1 MPAWIHQGE
10 EGRKRHRW
18 EGLPAWGETP
28 VHATIS
34 LDTGSRNLSRGPPLP
49 LGRSIRGAIS
59 YPGRSATGGNRK
71 PPIPWGHGWRL
82 GSGSAQLR
90 RSSAS
95 DPLCRPL
102 PHAGGPRVA
111 RAWRGTTGAEA
122 GEPNRPAHGTAL
134 KKPLGCG
141 LEALWVGPS
150 IPLGTS
156 SGRPQVVLL
165 RLRSNRSAFMT
176 LVQAAT
182 KSATNFAGPS
192 DDP

>member
-1 MPAWIHQGE
+1 M
-10 EGRKRHRW
+10 
-18 EGLPAWGETP
+18 
-28 VHATIS
+28 
-34 LDTGSRNLSRGPPLP
+34 
-49 LGRSIRGAIS
+49 
-59 YPGRSATGGNRK
+59 
-71 PPIPWGHGWRL
+71 
-82 GSGSAQLR
+82 
-90 RSSAS
+90 
-95 DPLCRPL
+95 
-102 PHAGGPRVA
+102 A